1 MEVTGLASLYR
12 PADEAIMTYD
22 HAFKQLQ
29 MDLPIGFK
37 DLKVQNQLY
46 LTILENEEYFLSKD
60 MLRIEQLQGITF
72 FSSNATTVHHCSIL
86 VHGEH

>member
-1 MEVTGLASLYR
+1 MEITGLASLYR

-37 DLKVQNQLY
+37 DLKVQNLLY
-46 LTILENEEYFLSKD
+46 LTILENEE
-60 MLRIEQLQGITF
+60 
-72 FSSNATTVHHCSIL
+72 
-86 VHGEH
+86 